1 MAREKTV
8 KALKKSGV
16 KSGVKKH
23 AAGSLSVKA
32 KHPSD
37 EFYHKLRKNFDSFM
51 KDKEGAFKGSER
63 WEYLK
68 KELLDAAVYGLKYI
82 AVKTTEREFG
92 EGKVYAEW
100 EVDSFV
106 HEYGLLY
113 CFYENR
119 WRIYWF

>member
-23 AAGSLSVKA
+23 SARPLYQR
-32 KHPSD
+32 PSTD
-37 EFYHKLRKNFDSFM
+37 EFYHKLRKVYDGFM
-51 KDKEGAFKGSER
+51 EDKEKSFKGSER
-63 WEYLK
+63 WEYLRK
-68 KELLDAAVYGLKYI
+68 GLLDAAAYGLKYF

-92 EGKVYAEW
+92 EGKIYAEW
-100 EVDSFV
+100 EIDSFV